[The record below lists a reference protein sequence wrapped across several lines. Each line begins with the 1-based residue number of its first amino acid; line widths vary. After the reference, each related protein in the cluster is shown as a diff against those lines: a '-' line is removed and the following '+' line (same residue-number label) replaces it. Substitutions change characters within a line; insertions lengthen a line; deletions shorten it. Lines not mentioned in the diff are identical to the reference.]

1 MPSMETSSTSRSSST
16 SGGSAVSTD
25 SVTVP
30 CGSAMGCPSGRI
42 GWVRRTIMA
51 LGANMEDLKS
61 RAGRRRVTSRGEL
74 EHVAF
79 ELFGR
84 HGFERTRVGDIDGM
98 LLRMRERLA
107 GCPPERPLMEAVRE
121 ALLDFNRVP
130 AAELPGHR
138 RRMELILRT
147 PALQAYSTLRYADWR
162 AALAGFVAERLR
174 RPAESLVPQTIAH
187 ATLGVAL
194 AAYEQWLRDAD
205 AALPDLLDAA
215 MHELAASFTR
225 V

>member
-1 MPSMETSSTSRSSST
+1 
-16 SGGSAVSTD
+16 
-25 SVTVP
+25 
-30 CGSAMGCPSGRI
+30 
-42 GWVRRTIMA
+42 MA
-51 LGANMEDLKS
+51 LGANVEDLES

-84 HGFERTRVGDIDGM
+84 HGFERTRVGDIATAAGIGRRTFFRYFGSKNDVPWGDFDGM

-107 GCPPERPLMEAVRE
+107 DCPPERPLMEAVRE

-130 AAELPGHR
+130 AAELPWHR

>member
-1 MPSMETSSTSRSSST
+1 
-16 SGGSAVSTD
+16 
-25 SVTVP
+25 
-30 CGSAMGCPSGRI
+30 
-42 GWVRRTIMA
+42 MA

-84 HGFERTRVGDIDGM
+84 HGFERTRVGDIAAAAGIGRRTFFRYFGSKNDVPWGDFDGM

-130 AAELPGHR
+130 AAELPWHR

-215 MHELAASFTR
+215 MRELAASFTR